1 MGGRL
6 LGLTELELQNTP
18 ESTHLA
24 TLVLNIR
31 RNPTTYHIIRNYLII
46 SNNEIMKGKLA
57 LLAMVYCR
65 MGVDNKCQ
73 QRVPTKLLCD
83 YSKKPKMFVFRS
95 KLNQQEHCK

>member
-18 ESTHLA
+18 ESTQLA
-24 TLVLNIR
+24 SLVLNITG
-31 RNPTTYHIIRNYLII
+31 NPTTHHIIIINDLI
-46 SNNEIMKGKLA
+46 SNNEIMKGKPA

-73 QRVPTKLLCD
+73 QRVPIKRLCD
-83 YSKKPKMFVFRS
+83 
-95 KLNQQEHCK
+95 